1 MLEKIAALLN
11 EKLDIDTAD
20 VTLEASFK
28 EDLEIDSL
36 DLFDLVMSI
45 EEEFGLE
52 IPSEELEKLTTVG
65 AFFGT
70 GAGTEIAARIFL
82 QLTTWEEIRLCQ
94 NDTAPWM
101 ICSGGSTKD

>member
-11 EKLDIDTAD
+11 EKLAIDTAD
-20 VTLEASFK
+20 VTLAASFK
-28 EDLEIDSL
+28 DDLEIDSL

-65 AFFGT
+65 AMVDYLKAHGV
-70 GAGTEIAARIFL
+70 E
-82 QLTTWEEIRLCQ
+82 
-94 NDTAPWM
+94 
-101 ICSGGSTKD
+101 

>member
-11 EKLDIDTAD
+11 EKLDIETAD

-28 EDLEIDSL
+28 DDLEIDSL

-65 AFFGT
+65 AMVDYLKAHGV
-70 GAGTEIAARIFL
+70 E
-82 QLTTWEEIRLCQ
+82 
-94 NDTAPWM
+94 
-101 ICSGGSTKD
+101 

>member
-28 EDLEIDSL
+28 DDLEIDSL

-65 AFFGT
+65 AMVDYLKAYGV
-70 GAGTEIAARIFL
+70 E
-82 QLTTWEEIRLCQ
+82 
-94 NDTAPWM
+94 
-101 ICSGGSTKD
+101 

>member
-52 IPSEELEKLTTVG
+52 LPSEELEKLTTVG
-65 AFFGT
+65 AMVDYLKAHGV
-70 GAGTEIAARIFL
+70 E
-82 QLTTWEEIRLCQ
+82 
-94 NDTAPWM
+94 
-101 ICSGGSTKD
+101 

>member
-28 EDLEIDSL
+28 DDLEIYSL

-65 AFFGT
+65 AMVDYLKAHGV
-70 GAGTEIAARIFL
+70 E
-82 QLTTWEEIRLCQ
+82 
-94 NDTAPWM
+94 
-101 ICSGGSTKD
+101 

>member
-65 AFFGT
+65 AMVDYLKAHGV
-70 GAGTEIAARIFL
+70 E
-82 QLTTWEEIRLCQ
+82 
-94 NDTAPWM
+94 
-101 ICSGGSTKD
+101 

>member
-28 EDLEIDSL
+28 DDLEIDSL

-52 IPSEELEKLTTVG
+52 IPSEELEKLPTVG
-65 AFFGT
+65 AMVDYLKAHGV
-70 GAGTEIAARIFL
+70 EY
-82 QLTTWEEIRLCQ
+82 
-94 NDTAPWM
+94 
-101 ICSGGSTKD
+101 

>member
-36 DLFDLVMSI
+36 DLIDLVMSI
-45 EEEFGLE
+45 EEEFGLQ

-65 AFFGT
+65 AMVDYLKAHGV
-70 GAGTEIAARIFL
+70 E
-82 QLTTWEEIRLCQ
+82 
-94 NDTAPWM
+94 
-101 ICSGGSTKD
+101 

>member
-28 EDLEIDSL
+28 DDLEIDSL

-65 AFFGT
+65 AMVDYLKAHGV
-70 GAGTEIAARIFL
+70 
-82 QLTTWEEIRLCQ
+82 
-94 NDTAPWM
+94 D
-101 ICSGGSTKD
+101 

>member
-11 EKLDIDTAD
+11 EKLDIDIAD

-28 EDLEIDSL
+28 DDLEIDSL

-65 AFFGT
+65 AMVDYLKAHGV
-70 GAGTEIAARIFL
+70 E
-82 QLTTWEEIRLCQ
+82 
-94 NDTAPWM
+94 
-101 ICSGGSTKD
+101 

>member
-52 IPSEELEKLTTVG
+52 ISSEELEKLTTVG
-65 AFFGT
+65 AMVDYLKAHGV
-70 GAGTEIAARIFL
+70 E
-82 QLTTWEEIRLCQ
+82 
-94 NDTAPWM
+94 
-101 ICSGGSTKD
+101 

>member
-11 EKLDIDTAD
+11 EKLDIDTVD
-20 VTLEASFK
+20 VTLAASFK
-28 EDLEIDSL
+28 EDLEIASL

-65 AFFGT
+65 AMVDYLKAHGV
-70 GAGTEIAARIFL
+70 E
-82 QLTTWEEIRLCQ
+82 
-94 NDTAPWM
+94 
-101 ICSGGSTKD
+101 

>member
-52 IPSEELEKLTTVG
+52 IPSEAYNSRCHG
-65 AFFGT
+65 
-70 GAGTEIAARIFL
+70 
-82 QLTTWEEIRLCQ
+82 RL
-94 NDTAPWM
+94 
-101 ICSGGSTKD
+101 S

>member
-28 EDLEIDSL
+28 DDLEIDSL

-65 AFFGT
+65 AMVDYLKAHGV
-70 GAGTEIAARIFL
+70 E
-82 QLTTWEEIRLCQ
+82 
-94 NDTAPWM
+94 
-101 ICSGGSTKD
+101 S

>member
-28 EDLEIDSL
+28 DDLEIDSL

-65 AFFGT
+65 AMVDYLRAHGV
-70 GAGTEIAARIFL
+70 E
-82 QLTTWEEIRLCQ
+82 
-94 NDTAPWM
+94 
-101 ICSGGSTKD
+101 

>member
-20 VTLEASFK
+20 VTLEASLK
-28 EDLEIDSL
+28 DDLEIDSL

-65 AFFGT
+65 AMVDYLKAHGV
-70 GAGTEIAARIFL
+70 E
-82 QLTTWEEIRLCQ
+82 
-94 NDTAPWM
+94 
-101 ICSGGSTKD
+101 

>member
-52 IPSEELEKLTTVG
+52 IPSEELETLTTVG
-65 AFFGT
+65 AMVDYLKAHGV
-70 GAGTEIAARIFL
+70 E
-82 QLTTWEEIRLCQ
+82 
-94 NDTAPWM
+94 
-101 ICSGGSTKD
+101 